1 MSLLVRCPCLVNGSP
16 IREFQMR
23 KGLRQEDPLAL
34 FLFTVVAEGPSG
46 LMKSAKEN
54 GCLFKGCLVGS
65 EMVEVN
71 LLQFTNDS
79 IFLGEATLQ
88 NVLTIKSILR
98 CLEMTLD

>member
-1 MSLLVRCPCLVNGSP
+1 
-16 IREFQMR
+16 MR

-34 FLFTVVAEGPSG
+34 FLFTVVAEGLSG
-46 LMKSAKEN
+46 LIRGAKEK
-54 GCLFKGCLVGS
+54 GLFKGCLIGS

-71 LLQFTNDS
+71 LVQFTNDS

-98 CLEMTLD
+98 CLEMTFGSLVPLD